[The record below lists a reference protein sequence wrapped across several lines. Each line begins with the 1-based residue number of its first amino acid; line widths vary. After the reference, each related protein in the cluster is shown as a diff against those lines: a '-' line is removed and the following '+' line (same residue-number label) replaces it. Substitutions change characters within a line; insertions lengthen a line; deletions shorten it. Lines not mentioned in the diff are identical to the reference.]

1 MAGVGIAATAVLAY
15 GLFHLLSGGSGAG
28 PALAPDGGAAG
39 TTASRGGAPALPAAA
54 GPGIEGRVVDGTG
67 APIAG
72 VGVSA
77 LAEEPVPVGAQGDG
91 GLAAVGT
98 ATDASGRFRLA
109 GLAPGH
115 YRVRLEGGGVVAAEV
130 RFVEAPQS
138 GLDLVGSRE
147 VAIAGRVVGEG
158 SVAGVAVTALGELGA
173 ATHVTD
179 EAGRFRLTG
188 LAEGVYRV
196 WAARGERGSLAARLE
211 RFGAGPFKD
220 VELALAPA
228 AIVSGRLIDAESAAP
243 LAGEV
248 VLVHAGDEPPR
259 RARAG
264 DDGRFAID
272 GVPPGRWF
280 AEASAAGY
288 VPTEQLAFAADRSRE
303 LTLQLTR
310 GGSIIGTVLDP
321 DGRPVAGALVETS
334 GGPPDPSRRGR
345 SAAPPLALAS
355 GADFL
360 PRGELGVL
368 LGPIPFPP
376 PAPIANARIAQPLA
390 AWADEGAADSAS
402 QRLTDAA
409 GSFRLAGL
417 RPGSYRAIA
426 SHPDFSGGRSA
437 EIAVQLGR
445 TVEGV
450 EVRLEA
456 GIRIRGVVRDR
467 RGDPIAAALVTA
479 GAVRT
484 STGADGAYELPPV
497 ATGADIEVA
506 VTAFGFA
513 AASERVTVEDGA
525 TPTVD
530 FALEAADQSITG
542 RVFDGAGFALAG
554 ARVSAEAG
562 PGAVTGPGGH
572 FEIAGLAAGEHALTV
587 RHPDYP
593 PHRLEAA
600 AGARIEIEVPIG
612 GGIAGEVRD
621 RGSRAPVPGASLE
634 IRRVESKPVQGKTWR
649 PALANGVFELAPLA
663 AGRYRITARAR
674 GYAGNAV
681 IVEVQAADRPGDV
694 TASGVVVE
702 LDRGA
707 RVAGTVRD
715 ANGVR
720 VAGAVVKAGVVES
733 LSDID
738 GHFRLVD
745 VPVGRVVIAATHR
758 GRTGEL
764 ALNLSPGDDLRTLEI
779 SLPPAD

>member
-77 LAEEPVPVGAQGDG
+77 LAEETGALGDEDDG
-91 GLAAVGT
+91 GLAAIVAGT
-98 ATDASGRFRLA
+98 ATDAGGRFRLA

-173 ATHVTD
+173 ATAVTD

-228 AIVSGRLIDAESAAP
+228 AIVSGRLIDAESAVP

-288 VPTEQLAFAADRSRE
+288 VPTEQLAFAADRNRE

-310 GGSIIGTVLDP
+310 GGTIEGTVLDP

-334 GGPPDPSRRGR
+334 GGPPDQARRGR
-345 SAAPPLALAS
+345 AAAAPPSLAFS
-355 GADFL
+355 ADFL

-634 IRRVESKPVQGKTWR
+634 IRRLESRQTWR
-649 PALANGVFELAPLA
+649 PTLANGLFELAPLA

-681 IVEVQAADRPGDV
+681 TVEVPAADRPGDV
-694 TASGVVVE
+694 TARGVVVE

-707 RVAGTVRD
+707 NVAGTVRD

-764 ALNLSPGDDLRTLEI
+764 ELNLSPGDDLRTLEI